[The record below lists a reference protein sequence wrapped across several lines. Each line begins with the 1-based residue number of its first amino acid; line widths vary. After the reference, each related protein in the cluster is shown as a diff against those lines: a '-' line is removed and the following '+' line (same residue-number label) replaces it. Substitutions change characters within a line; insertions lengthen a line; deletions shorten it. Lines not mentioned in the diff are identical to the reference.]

1 MSVKEVKDYYNK
13 VANDYHELVLT
24 LKELEEEYNNN
35 LVSPEALEN
44 LKKQIE
50 PIKTNFRTISYII
63 YLLNK
68 PAKKGK
74 QNRYQ
79 NQSKKLL
86 ENSRTLEEVRKENKT
101 IINNIGKADN

>member
-1 MSVKEVKDYYNK
+1 MSVKDVRDYYDK
-13 VANDYHELVLT
+13 ISEDYHELVLT

-68 PAKKGK
+68 PTRKNK
-74 QNRYQ
+74 QNRYKNQ
-79 NQSKKLL
+79 NKRLLQDSK
-86 ENSRTLEEVRKENKT
+86 TLEEVRKENKDVLNG
-101 IINNIGKADN
+101 IKKAGS

>member
-1 MSVKEVKDYYNK
+1 MSVKDVKDYYDK
-13 VANDYHELVLT
+13 IANDYHELVLT

-68 PAKKGK
+68 PVKKGK
-74 QNRYQ
+74 QSRYQ
-79 NQSKKLL
+79 NQNKKLL

-101 IINNIGKADN
+101 IINNISKADN

>member
-1 MSVKEVKDYYNK
+1 MSVKDVREYYDK
-13 VANDYHELVLT
+13 ISEDYHELVLT

-63 YLLNK
+63 YLLNQ
-68 PAKKGK
+68 PTKKKK
-74 QNRYQ
+74 QNRYRNQ
-79 NQSKKLL
+79 NKALL
-86 ENSRTLEEVRKENKT
+86 ENSRTLDEVRKENRN
-101 IINNIGKADN
+101 IIKDIKKADT

>member
-1 MSVKEVKDYYNK
+1 MSVKDVKDYYDK
-13 VANDYHELVLT
+13 IANDYHELVLT

-68 PAKKGK
+68 PVKKEKQGRYQK
-74 QNRYQ
+74 QN
-79 NQSKKLL
+79 KKLL

-101 IINNIGKADN
+101 IINNISKADD

>member
-1 MSVKEVKDYYNK
+1 MSVKDVRDYYDK
-13 VANDYHELVLT
+13 ISEDYHELVLT

-63 YLLNK
+63 YLLNQPTRK
-68 PAKKGK
+68 NK
-74 QNRYQ
+74 QSRYKNQ
-79 NQSKKLL
+79 NKRLL
-86 ENSRTLEEVRKENKT
+86 RDSRTLEEVRKENKDVLSG
-101 IINNIGKADN
+101 IKKDGS